1 MSHDWPS
8 AEEAVAVRRCA
19 PARSRRAFRRVVD
32 GFAIFASVRSRC
44 RSLMKSIT
52 SESRLSDL
60 SPDAEIVAKG
70 FGLKDPGE
78 VEDVLRDVAD
88 ALDPRNLREALEGA
102 SLEDLV
108 EARDE
113 VRAVLEL
120 LNAGTVKLQIQPD
133 ILSCS

>member
-1 MSHDWPS
+1 LD
-8 AEEAVAVRRCA
+8 
-19 PARSRRAFRRVVD
+19 RRASR
-32 GFAIFASVRSRC
+32 ASATTWEDPQVIPPSPRYLPVPALSDVAG
-44 RSLMKSIT
+44 T
-52 SESRLSDL
+52 RLSDL
-60 SPDAEIVAKG
+60 CPDAEIVAKG